1 MKKINK
7 KENGQ
12 IIVLLAVSLVVVMM
26 VAALAVDGG
35 MIYSERR
42 FAQNASDAASMA
54 GGNEILYEKLSNDTF
69 KCPLSSSNGHDP
81 KQLIMS
87 AYESARNV
95 ASINNINNLPYLGY
109 KINGVTIED
118 NDINANHGVII
129 ECYDNEAQKIIKVNT
144 KVTSQIS
151 TAFVHLLF
159 PGALQTTNESET
171 IVYLGQPTSLGNA
184 IISLSEE
191 CNTGMFGDGMNI
203 GGSATVRIHDGGAHT
218 NSCLIVNGLGNG
230 LVIESDGGLNVA
242 EDDVTLNGGT
252 LENININQGLVAVP
266 NIQKPECTIHD
277 SSVKW
282 KDVDPDDYDGIM
294 PGEYDSVSITNGE
307 KVIFNETVISE
318 ETPKK
323 QSYTFTKSLTITG
336 GEVTFKPG
344 LYCVEGDLKITGG
357 TVVGE
362 GVTFYVTG
370 LVDLVGTGSKDL
382 PDITFSAPTVTQN
395 FDLLFYVDGGSK
407 GTFTVGGNNES
418 YYSGRIFVPESTISI
433 GGSAVAE
440 TCEIVEV
447 EGEDVCE
454 GATYASQ
461 FIGNQVIINGGG
473 VIDIL
478 YNGEND
484 PGSPPSMELSK

>member
-1 MKKINK
+1 MKKINE

-12 IIVLLAVSLVVVMM
+12 IIVLLAVSIVVVMM

-69 KCPLSSSNGHDP
+69 TCPLSSSNGHDP
-81 KQLIMS
+81 KKLIMN

-95 ASINNINNLPYLGY
+95 AAINNISDLPYLGY
-109 KINGVTIED
+109 KKNGVTIED
-118 NDINANHGVII
+118 NDINGNHGVVI
-129 ECYDNEAQKIIKVNT
+129 ECYDNEAQKYFKVNT

-171 IVYLGQPTSLGNA
+171 KVKLGQPTSLGNA

-191 CNTGMFGDGMNI
+191 CKTGMFGDGMDI

-242 EDDVTLNGGT
+242 GDDVTLNGGT
-252 LENININQGLVAVP
+252 LDDINVNQGLVAVP
-266 NIQKPECTIHD
+266 NIPKPTCTIHD
-277 SSVKW
+277 SSIQW
-282 KDVDPDDYDGIM
+282 KKVDPDDYEEII

-307 KVIFNETVISE
+307 KVIFNENVDNE
-318 ETPKK
+318 
-323 QSYTFTKSLTITG
+323 SYTFTKNLTITG
-336 GEVTFKPG
+336 GEVTFRPG
-344 LYCVEGDLKITGG
+344 LYCVEGDMKITGG

-370 LVDLVGTGSKDL
+370 SVDLVGTGNKDL
-382 PDITFSAPTVTQN
+382 PDITFSAPSENPN

-418 YYSGRIFVPESTISI
+418 YYAGRIFVPYSTISI

-447 EGEDVCE
+447 DGEEVCE
-454 GATYASQ
+454 GTTYASQ

-484 PGSPPSMELSK
+484 PGYGSSMELSK